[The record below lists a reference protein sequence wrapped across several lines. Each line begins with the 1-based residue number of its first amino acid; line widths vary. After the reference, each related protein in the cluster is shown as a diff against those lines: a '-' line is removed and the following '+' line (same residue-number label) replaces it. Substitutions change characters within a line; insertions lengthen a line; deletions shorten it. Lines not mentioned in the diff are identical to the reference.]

1 MRPAKVACSAGALA
15 GEPLGAFARDLDDA
29 GDDGVRRQRGE
40 HPRPGLLD
48 LHQAQA
54 GQFLHGL
61 VDLGGRDV
69 ALAAQ
74 RRGVGDAAEHQRHQ
88 GFPLVEPEPDAF
100 EAVRIGEAHAPI
112 IYYRE

>member
-1 MRPAKVACSAGALA
+1 MAVAVRVPLNTMLA
-15 GEPLGAFARDLDDA
+15 DLDDA

-40 HPRPGLLD
+40 HPRPGLLELD
-48 LHQAQA
+48 QAEA
-54 GQFLHGL
+54 GQFLHRL

-74 RRGVGDAAEHQRHQ
+74 CRGVRDAAEHQRHQ